1 MIEGSLYYYKQPV
14 VENPTKTVVSFF
26 KDFDAALKAMQRD
39 VESFFGDTD
48 ISVALDCLGLEYN
61 RTGNSFAIASFEEF
75 EWSVG
80 EVA

>member
-14 VENPTKTVVSFF
+14 AENPAKTVISFF
-26 KDFDAALKAMQRD
+26 KDFDTALKAMQHD
-39 VESFFGDTD
+39 VENFFGDTD

-61 RTGNSFAIASFEEF
+61 RTGNSFATASFEEF